1 MRYITMRHLIAVVVV
16 ITVAGLAFASIP
28 ATQAVDDNRAPELP
42 LPLCEKV
49 QVPQGNKVVF
59 HVYALG
65 VQVYKWN
72 GATWDFVEPVAK
84 LFADPDYR
92 ATVGNHYRG
101 PTWESNSGSNVVGMR
116 VEGCQPDPSA
126 IAWLRLKAVS
136 TDGPGIFSNVT
147 FIQRVN
153 TEGGTIPATPGSS
166 IGEEKRVPY
175 TAEYYFYRA
184 ED

>member
-1 MRYITMRHLIAVVVV
+1 MHHMKMTRVIGVVVLIAA
-16 ITVAGLAFASIP
+16 AGLAFASIP
-28 ATQAVDDNRAPELP
+28 ATQAFDDNRAPDLP

-49 QVPQGNKVVF
+49 QVPAGNKVAF
-59 HVYALG
+59 HAYALG

-72 GATWDFVEPVAK
+72 GATWDFVEPVAT
-84 LFADPDYR
+84 LFADSNYR
-92 ATVGNHYRG
+92 GKVGNHYRG
-101 PTWESNSGSNVVGMR
+101 PTWESNDGSNVVGMR
-116 VEGCQPDPSA
+116 QEGCVPDPTA

-136 TDGPGIFSNVT
+136 NDGPGIFSNVT
-147 FIQRVN
+147 YIQRVN
-153 TEGGTIPATPGSS
+153 TAGGLTPAANGSF

>member
-1 MRYITMRHLIAVVVV
+1 
-16 ITVAGLAFASIP
+16 
-28 ATQAVDDNRAPELP
+28 
-42 LPLCEKV
+42 
-49 QVPQGNKVVF
+49 
-59 HVYALG
+59 
-65 VQVYKWN
+65 
-72 GATWDFVEPVAK
+72 
-84 LFADPDYR
+84 
-92 ATVGNHYRG
+92 
-101 PTWESNSGSNVVGMR
+101 MR
-116 VEGCQPDPSA
+116 VEGCQPEPTA

-153 TEGGTIPATPGSS
+153 TEGGTTPAAPGSS